1 MNQILEIDKIIE
13 SGRLVRP
20 QRIVIYGPNGIGK
33 STLAEGFPSC
43 IFVDTKDG
51 TCGLNVRRIRVLDSD
66 SFHNVIRALT
76 KADKLDFQTLI
87 IDTID
92 QGEKYVRDRI
102 LRIHRL
108 NAIEDFGYGKGWTFL
123 REEFERLLTQF
134 DRFIER
140 DVHVVVIGH
149 STVKR
154 YQPPLAETGYDRYQ
168 LKLYDH
174 NSDRLKEWADAV
186 LFINWDT
193 KVVDS
198 REGKPRGVGGRTRVI
213 HTTHSAG
220 WDAKIRVDLPEKLP
234 CEFDALQPLFGPQQK
249 EVKKEQD
256 PAAAAS
262 VSPEDT
268 APTPPVDADLHD
280 RLLDVIG
287 DLDKDDVR
295 HYLAS
300 KKRISK
306 SGWLDELSPNQ
317 VTWIINH
324 AEEFRAAVKKFAS
337 EPF

>member
-1 MNQILEIDKIIE
+1 MNPLPEITQLIQT
-13 SGRLVRP
+13 GRFNRP
-20 QRIVIYGPNGIGK
+20 QRIVLFGPNGIGK
-33 STLAEGFPSC
+33 STLASKFPAPL
-43 IFVDTKDG
+43 FVDTEDG
-51 TCGLNVRRIRVLDSD
+51 TSQLDVNRIRTLNSD
-66 SFHNVIRALT
+66 SFHNTIRALT
-76 KADKLDFQTLI
+76 KANHLECQSLI

-92 QGEKYVRDRI
+92 TAEKYIRDRI
-102 LRIHRL
+102 LRIHRM

-123 REEFERLLTQF
+123 REEFQRPLAELDRLIS
-134 DRFIER
+134 RKI
-140 DVHVVVIGH
+140 HVIIIAH

-154 YQPPLAETGYDRYQ
+154 YQPPLAEAGYDRYQ

-174 NSDRLKEWADAV
+174 DSDRLKEWADAV
-186 LFINWDT
+186 LFLNWDT
-193 KVVDS
+193 RVADS
-198 REGKPRGVGGRTRVI
+198 REGKPRGIGGRTRVI

-220 WDAKIRVDLPEKLP
+220 WDAKVRVDLPEKLP
-234 CEFDALQPLFGPQQK
+234 CEFDALQPLFAPQQK

-262 VSPEDT
+262 PTVET
-268 APTPPVDADLHD
+268 IAPTPPVDPDLHD

-295 HYLAS
+295 DYLAA

-317 VTWIINH
+317 VAWIINH
-324 AEEFRAAVKKFAS
+324 AEEFRASVRKFAA